1 MIQSLKQN
9 VLSIV
14 MIFNLI
20 KIEADNNYD
29 IIWKVN
35 KQFID
40 EQIVAGKKILLSNNP
55 KKGYYFSDGTRRF
68 YQRELDYLTGQGY
81 EFEKISDDLWQ
92 AIKKQV

>member
-1 MIQSLKQN
+1 SCPLLSLITISTFK
-9 VLSIV
+9 VEH
-14 MIFNLI
+14 F
-20 KIEADNNYD
+20 
-29 IIWKVN
+29 IIWKVH

-92 AIKKQV
+92 AIKK